1 MTRPDH
7 PPASDHPE
15 RAAGAAAREP
25 RRLVDR
31 PVGVLSVLAALL
43 LLGALTL
50 PGMRISLIPPGLQA
64 PLLFVTMSM
73 DTESSME
80 ALESLTRPAEE
91 VLRAVPGVNAIDS
104 RTLGGQVRLFVWPDP
119 DTSLAVL
126 STRVSDALDSN
137 RQRFVGLVRRP
148 AVGTWSYSDSQPL
161 VAAAFGA
168 GQLDLEAFID
178 ILDREV
184 IPAVMRVP
192 GVANASHNLDGNGNL
207 LISFDPIRAT
217 ATRTNVETAISHLG
231 AAGAVSFTVPSVS
244 GGVRREEV
252 VRVRSADLSASGLN
266 GLAIASA
273 TQLSDVAGVMRQ
285 PPSYNHWIMVNGR
298 PGASLRVFAAPDA
311 NAYRTSLEVVR
322 VLERESRRLAL
333 PMTVQTAN
341 HREIEAA
348 AHELLIAALWGGLFS
363 ALFLVVFLGRV
374 RLALVVCG
382 ALPLSMAL
390 ALLVMACQDNRMNL
404 FTLVGFLLA
413 TGMVIDNA
421 IVVGESLLRARDV
434 RDRRERAQ
442 VLARAVSA
450 VAMAIVV
457 STLTTIAMFLPM
469 AVIGDSNLRPLLM
482 SLGKPI
488 VWSLCGSLAVALIVV
503 PMAFPRL
510 YPNGLATRRRASR
523 GHPPWLIAME
533 RGYGRMLAW
542 LLVRPLAALAMVALL
557 VLPAAAGWWHLP
569 KAAEDGAEDQRLIQL
584 DAKIRGSPGQA
595 RIASVFA
602 GWHRQLEE
610 HAKELGI
617 ASCVE
622 DYGLNDGS
630 ISIYLEPIDRLGRS
644 SAVIQESIISLLT
657 PQVAVVLEEHINRA
671 SSAAVELPDPTRPG
685 AAARAG
691 GPAPNKE
698 AQNVWGPNRFEFRI
712 NAPDEAG
719 CDEAWLRLRA
729 MLSRTPGVINPGP
742 QPNDPP
748 QQLELALTSDAEERG
763 WRADTVATQVTRFG
777 GSRMLTTLPD
787 GWMLRVGPVADR
799 TRTLDR
805 LLASEVRQGDDKV
818 SDRLENLVVRRSA
831 PNQLEIRR
839 RDGMSQRIVWCLV
852 ESGAREDLIE
862 RMPLLAEQ
870 ADLPAGATVTL
881 SHWEQHMRESK
892 EAMIFAMYLSVGII
906 YLLMGILYE
915 SMVAPLALMLT
926 VPMAIVCVIALF
938 KAMGL
943 PVDQMA
949 MLGLFL
955 LVGIVVNHGVVLV
968 DRIGKRVPMAR
979 LDAPG
984 QGGRRRALLAVA
996 AAARNRFTPVLLT
1009 SLTTIAGA
1017 VPMAFSNGRLNSSP
1031 ISGLG
1036 RSLAIGLTCALIFTL
1051 VVVPIVYQWLGALR
1065 AAMLRL
1071 ARSV

>member
-1 MTRPDH
+1 
-7 PPASDHPE
+7 
-15 RAAGAAAREP
+15 
-25 RRLVDR
+25 
-31 PVGVLSVLAALL
+31 VGVLSVLAALL
-43 LLGALTL
+43 LLGGLTL
-50 PGMRISLIPPGLQA
+50 PGMRISLVPPGLQA
-64 PLLFVTMSM
+64 PLLFVTMAM

-80 ALESLTRPAEE
+80 SLEALTRPAEE
-91 VLRAVPGVNAIDS
+91 VLRAIPGVNAIDS
-104 RTLGGQVRLFVWPDP
+104 RTLGGSVRLFVWPDP
-119 DTSLAVL
+119 DTTLAVL

-148 AVGTWSYSDSQPL
+148 SVGTWSYSDSEPL

-178 ILDREV
+178 LLDREI

-207 LISFDPIRAT
+207 LISFDPIRA
-217 ATRTNVETAISHLG
+217 AASRTNVEAAMTHLG
-231 AAGAVSFTVPSVS
+231 AAGPVAFTVPSVA

-252 VRVRSADLSASGLN
+252 VRVRSADLSTSGLN
-266 GLAIASA
+266 AMAIASG
-273 TQLSDVAGVMRQ
+273 TQLSDVAGVVRQ
-285 PPSYNHWIMVNGR
+285 PPSFNHWIMVNGR
-298 PGASLRVFAAPDA
+298 PGASLKVFAAPDA

-322 VLERESRRLAL
+322 VLEQESRRLAL

-363 ALFLVVFLGRV
+363 ALFLVIFLGRV
-374 RLALVVCG
+374 RLALLVCA

-390 ALLVMACQDNRMNL
+390 ALLVMACQDNRMDL
-404 FTLVGFLLA
+404 FTLMGFLLA

-434 RDRRERAQ
+434 RERRERARL
-442 VLARAVSA
+442 LARAVSA
-450 VAMAIVV
+450 VSMAIVV

-469 AVIGDSNLRPLLM
+469 AVVGDPGVRPVLM

-488 VWSLCGSLAVALIVV
+488 MWSLFGSLAVALIVV

-510 YPNGLATRRRASR
+510 YPNGLVTRRRAAR
-523 GHPPWLIAME
+523 GHAPWLIACE
-533 RGYGRMLAW
+533 RAYGRMLAW
-542 LLVRPLAALAMVALL
+542 LLVRPAAALALVVLL
-557 VLPAAAGWWHLP
+557 VVPAAAGWWLLP
-569 KAAEDGAEDQRLIQL
+569 KAPEEGAEDQRQIEL
-584 DAKIRGSPGQA
+584 DAKIRGSPGQPA
-595 RIASVFA
+595 IAAAFA
-602 GWHRQLEE
+602 GWHRQLEQ

-617 ASCVE
+617 VSCVE
-622 DYGLNDGS
+622 DYGLNEGS
-630 ISIYLEPIDRLGRS
+630 ISVYLEPIDRLGRS
-644 SAVIQESIISLLT
+644 SEVIQESIISLLT
-657 PQVAVVLEEHINRA
+657 PQLAVVLEEHINRA
-671 SSAAVELPDPTRPG
+671 SSQAVVLPDPAKPG
-685 AAARAG
+685 QQAAAGA
-691 GPAPNKE
+691 PAANKE
-698 AQNVWGPNRFEFRI
+698 AQNYWGPNRFEFRI
-712 NAPDEAG
+712 NAPDEAA

-729 MLSRTPGVINPGP
+729 MLSKTPGVINPGP

-787 GWMLRVGPVADR
+787 GWLLRVGPVSDR

-805 LLASEVRQGDDKV
+805 LLASEVRQGDERS
-818 SDRLENLVVRRSA
+818 SDRLENLVARSSA

-852 ESGAREDLIE
+852 ESEAREQLIE

-892 EAMIFAMYLSVGII
+892 EAMVFAMYLSVGII

-915 SMVAPLALMLT
+915 SAVAPLALMLT
-926 VPMAIVCVIALF
+926 VPLAIVCVIALF

-968 DRIGKRVPMAR
+968 DRISKRVAMVR
-979 LDAPG
+979 LDLPG
-984 QGGRRRALLAVA
+984 GGRRHRRALLALA

-1036 RSLAIGLTCALIFTL
+1036 RSLAIGLACGLIFTL
-1051 VVVPIVYQWLGALR
+1051 VVVPIVYHWLGAAR